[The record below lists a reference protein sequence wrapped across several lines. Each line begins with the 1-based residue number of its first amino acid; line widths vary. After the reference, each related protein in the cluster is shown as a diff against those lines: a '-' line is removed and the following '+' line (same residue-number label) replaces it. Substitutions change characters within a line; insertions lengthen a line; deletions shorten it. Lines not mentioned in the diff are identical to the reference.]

1 MAQDIQPTL
10 RPRRSVLY
18 MPGSNPRAME
28 KARTLACDAVI
39 LDMEDAVA
47 PEKKAEARALIG
59 AALAEGGFGPREVA
73 VRINGLD
80 TPWGVDD
87 LHAAVAM
94 RPDAILV
101 PKVSRGA
108 DLDRIVARAGED
120 VALWAM
126 IETPLSILNIKEIAE
141 RRANGVRLEALI
153 LGTNDLAKETGARIV
168 PGRLPMLAW
177 LSAAVAA
184 GAAFGIDVID
194 GVWNDFKDLDGFA
207 RECLEA
213 RDLGID
219 GKTLIHPGQIEGA
232 NAAFAPGPEEV
243 AAARQVIA
251 AFALPENAGK
261 GAITVDGRMVELLH
275 AEIAQRTVAVAEAIA
290 ARQQG

>member
-1 MAQDIQPTL
+1 
-10 RPRRSVLY
+10 

-59 AALAEGGFGPREVA
+59 AALAAGGFGPREVA

-213 RDLGID
+213 RDLGMD